1 MLIIQFCS
9 QTLGAKVHS
18 QDGDS
23 PDWFEL
29 HNYGT
34 QNISLENWTISDDL
48 EALDM
53 WTLPA
58 ITLAPGNYLLLWA
71 SGKDRNFNTYS
82 RTVINQGDFFKYI
95 IPNSE
100 PNPNWKNLNYN
111 ASSWSNG
118 ASGFGY
124 GDGDDNTIIPGGT
137 QSVYIRRNFNITN
150 LEDLQALILDC
161 LLYTSPSPR
170 DS

>member
-1 MLIIQFCS
+1 MIKLKSFFFILFSGFILNAQSIRINEAVSSNSVYFD
-9 QTLGAKVHS
+9 

-34 QNISLENWTISDDL
+34 QNVSLENWTISDDL
-48 EALDM
+48 ETPDM
-53 WTLPA
+53 WAFPA

-82 RTVINQGDFFKYI
+82 RTLINQGDFFKYI

-100 PNPNWKNLNYN
+100 P
-111 ASSWSNG
+111 
-118 ASGFGY
+118 
-124 GDGDDNTIIPGGT
+124 
-137 QSVYIRRNFNITN
+137 IRPLF
-150 LEDLQALILDC
+150 LI
-161 LLYTSPSPR
+161 
-170 DS
+170 